1 MGRRIGS
8 QEHRHP
14 AAHRNTVEFK
24 RDWTFIGVNAG
35 FNIAL
40 EPAVYGLPFQ
50 PVPAMVRE
58 GEPVKVTIAGHINEA
73 LDIFYRDVAI
83 TPVEEDDTLVLINAG
98 AYSTSM
104 ASNHCMRGEYKEF
117 LLY

>member
-24 RDWTFIGVNAG
+24 RDWTFIGVNAS

-50 PVPAMVRE
+50 PVPAVLRE
-58 GEPVKVTIAGHINEA
+58 GEPVKVPIAGRIHEA
-73 LDIFYRDVAI
+73 LDIFYRNVAN
-83 TPVEEDDTLVLINAG
+83 TPLAEDDTLARINAG
-98 AYSTSM
+98 AYSSSM